1 MRADEYRVME
11 LAVEEGVLHGFARAY
26 KYNDAPD
33 EEQMREAV
41 ISAVMSSICDWFNFP
56 PKPEE

>member
-11 LAVEEGVLHGFARAY
+11 LAVEEGVAYGFARAY

-41 ISAVMSSICDWFNFP
+41 ISAVMSSLCDWFHFSSS
-56 PKPEE
+56 PER